1 LDQNICEMPRF
12 AISTR
17 GGDPRGAETPLAPT
31 SRQPPAVSPAREA
44 DIRKS
49 INEWNNDPRPFI
61 WTKTAEEILEILAAY
76 YGLITDAGL

>member
-1 LDQNICEMPRF
+1 MCDATVRNQHAGRRP
-12 AISTR
+12 TR
-17 GGDPRGAETPLAPT
+17 GGDPARSDIASA
-31 SRQPPAVSPAREA
+31 PAVSPAREA

-76 YGLITDAGL
+76 YGLITDAGLERINP